1 MSILERRS
9 RLTRYLEYQR
19 LLQRYEEL
27 GMVAPDNPYLLCTC
41 FTGQDVGVRTKE
53 TVKPRGVQNRRVS
66 RILQSSLGGKV
77 TYGIFGELVPL
88 TFLGGIEGQPGGIPF
103 PPRNQF

>member
-9 RLTRYLEYQR
+9 RLSRYLEYQI
-19 LLQRYEEL
+19 LLERYYQV
-27 GMVAPDNPYLLCTC
+27 GMVMPDNPYLLCTC
-41 FTGQDVGVRTKE
+41 LNSQDIGVRTKE
-53 TVKPRGVQNRRVS
+53 TVKPKGVQNRRIS
-66 RILQSSLGGKV
+66 RILQSNVGGKV
-77 TYGIFGELVPL
+77 TYGLFGELVPL

>member
-19 LLQRYEEL
+19 LLQRYQEL
-27 GMVAPDNPYLLCTC
+27 GLVMPDNPYLLCTC
-41 FTGQDVGVRTKE
+41 LNGQDIGVRSKE

-66 RILQSSLGGKV
+66 RILQSNVGGKV
-77 TYGIFGELVPL
+77 FVKTTMACMINKP
-88 TFLGGIEGQPGGIPF
+88 
-103 PPRNQF
+103 